1 MEAKPVVISDACCL
15 INLYAA
21 GDLASLLRG
30 IGWPVYVSVGVV
42 AEAYYTLVP
51 DEEEQSRLIPVPID
65 LSPAIDQGVLKT
77 CEVSGDEEAEL
88 FVRLA
93 STLDDGEAGCLAIA
107 KVRGWSLATD
117 DRKATHLATD
127 LGVLTITT
135 PELMKR
141 WADCARPDAGS
152 LTQAIRNIQTYARF
166 VPRPGSP
173 LSVWWSDQ
181 TD

>member
-21 GDLASLLRG
+21 GDFASVLGG
-30 IGWPVYVSVGVV
+30 IGWPVYVSAGVV

-51 DEEEQSRLIPVPID
+51 DQEDQGRLIPAPID
-65 LSPAIDQGVLKT
+65 LGPAIDQGVLKT
-77 CEVSGDEEAEL
+77 CEVSGGEEADL

-117 DRKATHLATD
+117 DRKAIRLATE

-141 WADCARPDAGS
+141 WADRTRPDAGT
-152 LTQAIRNIQTYARF
+152 LMQAIRNIQIYARF
-166 VPRPGSP
+166 VPRQGSP
-173 LSVWWSDQ
+173 LSEWWGEQ
-181 TD
+181 AE